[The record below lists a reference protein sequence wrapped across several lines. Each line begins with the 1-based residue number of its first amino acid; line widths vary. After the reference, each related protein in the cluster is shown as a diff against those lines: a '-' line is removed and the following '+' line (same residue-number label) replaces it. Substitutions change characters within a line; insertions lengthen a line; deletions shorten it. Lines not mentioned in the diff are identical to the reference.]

1 MLKPTEY
8 YYLSKPLVADA
19 AIMLKYTLQDL
30 CYREILQVE
39 QKWTQIHERDTRKR
53 LRFYFSQGE
62 NYTDYVTQNMYETF
76 FLKLFEKKGKLR
88 FYQIRQ
94 YIKSKLDKN
103 VHQYKRDYV
112 FTDLLRQGLCVL
124 RIIPTMKGR
133 KMRKIIC
140 DRINLIESSVDLKL
154 ESKKDILISELTQL
168 DSNVLFL
175 SEETLDKLESIS
187 EEIAKLGKMRFL
199 SKTNKGFN
207 TRSIFS
213 TMNTSAFGATVFAG
227 SGSFGG
233 YSGFSGFG
241 GGSFGGGGAGG
252 SW

>member
-39 QKWTQIHERDTRKR
+39 QRWTQIHERDTRKR

-62 NYTDYVTQNMYETF
+62 NYNDYATQNIYENF
-76 FLKLFEKKGKLR
+76 FLKLFEKKGELR

-94 YIKSKLDKN
+94 YIKSKLEKD

-112 FTDLLRQGLCVL
+112 FIDLLRQGLCVL
-124 RIIPTMKGR
+124 RIIPTRKGR
-133 KMRKIIC
+133 RLRKIIS
-140 DRINLIESSVDLKL
+140 DRIDLIETSIDLKL
-154 ESKKDILISELTQL
+154 ESKKELLISELTQL

-187 EEIAKLGKMRFL
+187 DDIAKLGKMKFL
-199 SKTNKGFN
+199 SKTNKGFSARN
-207 TRSIFS
+207 VFS

-227 SGSFGG
+227 GGSFGG
-233 YSGFSGFG
+233 YGGFSGFG